1 MSPKK
6 SKISIFVPK
15 QSLLFQNDQ
24 DDKEYNN
31 TIIRPLFT
39 EKMTQLEDVERK
51 YAFQVISKA
60 NKIDIKNAVEKKF
73 DVEVQKVATMNRLGK
88 TKDMTMKSGGRTIR
102 TSGKRSDWKKAIVTL
117 KEGFTIDLMRGD
129 VA

>member
-1 MSPKK
+1 MA
-6 SKISIFVPK
+6 
-15 QSLLFQNDQ
+15 
-24 DDKEYNN
+24 YNN

-39 EKMTQLEDVERK
+39 EKLTQLEDDERK

>member
-1 MSPKK
+1 M
-6 SKISIFVPK
+6 
-15 QSLLFQNDQ
+15 
-24 DDKEYNN
+24 EYNN

-51 YAFQVISKA
+51 YAFQVISKS

>member
-1 MSPKK
+1 M
-6 SKISIFVPK
+6 
-15 QSLLFQNDQ
+15 
-24 DDKEYNN
+24 EYNN

-117 KEGFTIDLMRGD
+117 KEGFSIDLMRGNIE
-129 VA
+129 

>member
-1 MSPKK
+1 M
-6 SKISIFVPK
+6 
-15 QSLLFQNDQ
+15 
-24 DDKEYNN
+24 EYNN

-60 NKIDIKNAVEKKF
+60 NKIDIKNAVEKKL
-73 DVEVQKVATMNRLGK
+73 DVEVQKVPTMNRLGK

>member
-1 MSPKK
+1 M
-6 SKISIFVPK
+6 
-15 QSLLFQNDQ
+15 
-24 DDKEYNN
+24 EYNN

-129 VA
+129 IA

>member
-1 MSPKK
+1 M
-6 SKISIFVPK
+6 
-15 QSLLFQNDQ
+15 
-24 DDKEYNN
+24 EYNN

-102 TSGKRSDWKKAIVTL
+102 TSGKRSNWKKAIVTL

-129 VA
+129 IA

>member
-1 MSPKK
+1 M
-6 SKISIFVPK
+6 
-15 QSLLFQNDQ
+15 
-24 DDKEYNN
+24 EYNN

-39 EKMTQLEDVERK
+39 EIMTQLEDVERK

>member
-1 MSPKK
+1 MSYQ
-6 SKISIFVPK
+6 KI
-15 QSLLFQNDQ
+15 
-24 DDKEYNN
+24 
-31 TIIRPLFT
+31 IIRPLFT

-88 TKDMTMKSGGRTIR
+88 TKDMTMKSGGRPIR

>member
-1 MSPKK
+1 MK
-6 SKISIFVPK
+6 V
-15 QSLLFQNDQ
+15 NDI
-24 DDKEYNN
+24 
-31 TIIRPLFT
+31 IIRPLFT
-39 EKMTQLEDVERK
+39 EKMTQLEDLERK
-51 YAFQVISKA
+51 YAFQVSLGS

-102 TSGKRSDWKKAIVTL
+102 TSGKRSNWKKAIVTL

>member
-1 MSPKK
+1 M
-6 SKISIFVPK
+6 
-15 QSLLFQNDQ
+15 
-24 DDKEYNN
+24 EYNN
-31 TIIRPLFT
+31 ILIRPLFT

>member
-1 MSPKK
+1 M
-6 SKISIFVPK
+6 
-15 QSLLFQNDQ
+15 
-24 DDKEYNN
+24 EYNN

-102 TSGKRSDWKKAIVTL
+102 TSGKRSDWKTAIVTL

>member
-1 MSPKK
+1 M
-6 SKISIFVPK
+6 
-15 QSLLFQNDQ
+15 
-24 DDKEYNN
+24 EYNN

-60 NKIDIKNAVEKKF
+60 NKIDIKNALEKKF

-102 TSGKRSDWKKAIVTL
+102 TSGKRSNWKKAIVTL

>member
-1 MSPKK
+1 M
-6 SKISIFVPK
+6 
-15 QSLLFQNDQ
+15 
-24 DDKEYNN
+24 EYDN

-129 VA
+129 IE

>member
-1 MSPKK
+1 M
-6 SKISIFVPK
+6 
-15 QSLLFQNDQ
+15 
-24 DDKEYNN
+24 EYNN
-31 TIIRPLFT
+31 IIIRPLFT

-88 TKDMTMKSGGRTIR
+88 TIDMTMKSGGRTSR

>member
-1 MSPKK
+1 M
-6 SKISIFVPK
+6 
-15 QSLLFQNDQ
+15 
-24 DDKEYNN
+24 EYNN

-73 DVEVQKVATMNRLGK
+73 DVQVQKVATMNRLGK

>member
-1 MSPKK
+1 M
-6 SKISIFVPK
+6 
-15 QSLLFQNDQ
+15 
-24 DDKEYNN
+24 EYDN

-102 TSGKRSDWKKAIVTL
+102 TSGKRSNWKKAIVTL

>member
-1 MSPKK
+1 M
-6 SKISIFVPK
+6 
-15 QSLLFQNDQ
+15 
-24 DDKEYNN
+24 EYNN

-39 EKMTQLEDVERK
+39 EKMNQLEDVERK

-102 TSGKRSDWKKAIVTL
+102 TSGKRSNWKKAIVTL

>member
-1 MSPKK
+1 M
-6 SKISIFVPK
+6 
-15 QSLLFQNDQ
+15 
-24 DDKEYNN
+24 EYNN

-129 VA
+129 IG

>member
-1 MSPKK
+1 M
-6 SKISIFVPK
+6 
-15 QSLLFQNDQ
+15 
-24 DDKEYNN
+24 EYNN

-117 KEGFTIDLMRGD
+117 KEGFSIDLMRGN
-129 VA
+129 VE

>member
-1 MSPKK
+1 M
-6 SKISIFVPK
+6 
-15 QSLLFQNDQ
+15 
-24 DDKEYNN
+24 EYNN

-88 TKDMTMKSGGRTIR
+88 TKAMTMKSGGRTIR
-102 TSGKRSDWKKAIVTL
+102 TSGKRSNWKKAIVTL

-129 VA
+129 IE

>member
-1 MSPKK
+1 M
-6 SKISIFVPK
+6 
-15 QSLLFQNDQ
+15 
-24 DDKEYNN
+24 EYNN
-31 TIIRPLFT
+31 IIIRPLFT

>member
-1 MSPKK
+1 M
-6 SKISIFVPK
+6 
-15 QSLLFQNDQ
+15 
-24 DDKEYNN
+24 EYNN

-88 TKDMTMKSGGRTIR
+88 TIDMTMKSGGRTIR
-102 TSGKRSDWKKAIVTL
+102 TSGKRSNWKKAIVTL

>member
-1 MSPKK
+1 M
-6 SKISIFVPK
+6 
-15 QSLLFQNDQ
+15 
-24 DDKEYNN
+24 EYNN

-39 EKMTQLEDVERK
+39 EKMTQLEDIERK

>member
-1 MSPKK
+1 M
-6 SKISIFVPK
+6 
-15 QSLLFQNDQ
+15 
-24 DDKEYNN
+24 EYNN

-51 YAFQVISKA
+51 YAFHVISKA

-129 VA
+129 VV